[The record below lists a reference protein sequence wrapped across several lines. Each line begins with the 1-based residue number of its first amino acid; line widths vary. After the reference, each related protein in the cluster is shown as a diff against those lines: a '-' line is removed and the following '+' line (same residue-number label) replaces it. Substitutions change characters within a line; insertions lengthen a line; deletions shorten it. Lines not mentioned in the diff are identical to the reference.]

1 MTKRL
6 KRIAPLQLGKMS
18 AVIYALGSLIVV
30 PFILLFTAL
39 ASVIQPAPIAVPGIA
54 ALGLG
59 AIIIFPIIYGILG
72 FIVGAFGALIYNLVA
87 KWIGG
92 IEVEV

>member
-6 KRIAPLQLGKMS
+6 KRISPLQLGKMS

-39 ASVIQPAPIAVPGIA
+39 ASAVQPAPIAVPGIA
-54 ALGLG
+54 AL
-59 AIIIFPIIYGILG
+59 A
-72 FIVGAFGALIYNLVA
+72 
-87 KWIGG
+87 
-92 IEVEV
+92 